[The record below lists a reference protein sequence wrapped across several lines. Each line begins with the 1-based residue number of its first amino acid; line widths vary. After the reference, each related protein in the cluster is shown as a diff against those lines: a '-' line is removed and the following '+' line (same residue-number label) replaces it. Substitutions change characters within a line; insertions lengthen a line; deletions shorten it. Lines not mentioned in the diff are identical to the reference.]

1 MRSTIFRIGF
11 SIVVLSLVA
20 ASAVAQGRSRG
31 RGSDVFFDRHN
42 ARNSFE
48 GRGRDQN
55 WKCGKFVNCHDARNG
70 RWDGRGPN
78 RNFARGANVGYRRR
92 YNMNDY
98 WQRRHLTYR
107 TNDLSSRWR
116 YRNRMWRER

>member
-1 MRSTIFRIGF
+1 MRSAIFKIGF
-11 SIVVLSLVA
+11 SILIVSLVTV
-20 ASAVAQGRSRG
+20 SAFAQGRGRG

-48 GRGRDQN
+48 ARGRNQN

-78 RNFARGANVGYRRR
+78 RFAQGTSVGYRRR

-107 TNDLSSRWR
+107 TSDLSSRWR